1 MEENNQNKE
10 PLNKDFKV
18 PKLRFLRFKNDWQT
32 AKLSD
37 LFSVGMCKRIFSN
50 QTSDTGEV
58 PFYKIGTLGRI
69 PDSYISK
76 ELFHE
81 YKSKYR
87 FPNIGETLIS
97 CSGTIGRC
105 IKYDGKDAYFQ
116 DSNIVWLINDQRVIL
131 NDFLFYLIARY
142 DWGFLNTTTIK
153 RLFIK
158 DLNNLTINYPQDQR
172 EQKHIVNLINTLS
185 MKIRNIE
192 DKINILKKYRKGIQK
207 VAFRRT
213 PNKAYVKLKSLVSFM
228 PKSKL
233 SAGNSIENGKYPFYL
248 SGEKIGAINSFMY
261 EGCYIIANDGGEAG
275 FRLSNG
281 PFAYSDHCICFQN
294 ANEWTTRN
302 VYEYLDSQK
311 NKITYVGFLGSGLKN
326 IDRSYL
332 QNFKIPLSIENKQL
346 AIMFSLFDERIRH
359 LENELLRLKA
369 TKRYLLA
376 NMFI

>member
-1 MEENNQNKE
+1 MHYGIIHSNTNEILSAVSLPFINNC
-10 PLNKDFKV
+10 FV
-18 PKLRFLRFKNDWQT
+18 PKKYIK
-32 AKLSD
+32 AIPGD
-37 LFSVGMCKRIFSN
+37 LFLADTSEDRKDCGKGIEINGLTNHAVVGGLHTMHIRDKHSLF
-50 QTSDTGEV
+50 V
-58 PFYKIGTLGRI
+58 PFYKALFTRSNTFHKFAYKYSEGIKVFSLKPSLFKYLDFYYPEKLEQQKI
-69 PDSYISK
+69 VDLFEYIDTK
-76 ELFHE
+76 
-81 YKSKYR
+81 
-87 FPNIGETLIS
+87 
-97 CSGTIGRC
+97 
-105 IKYDGKDAYFQ
+105 
-116 DSNIVWLINDQRVIL
+116 
-131 NDFLFYLIARY
+131 IA
-142 DWGFLNTTTIK
+142 LLEK
-153 RLFIK
+153 
-158 DLNNLTINYPQDQR
+158 
-172 EQKHIVNLINTLS
+172 
-185 MKIRNIE
+185 KIE
-192 DKINILKKYRKGIQK
+192 ALKKYRKGIQK

>member
-1 MEENNQNKE
+1 MQKSERKITLSGLKNSSARIIPPNSILMTSRASIGLLSINLEECTTNQGFQSLIPKNIVLDYLYYLVQTSRFQNKLYTKSSKSTFQE
-10 PLNKDFKV
+10 ISHKEVQKLTITIPNSRDEQEKV
-18 PKLRFLRFKNDWQT
+18 G
-32 AKLSD
+32 S
-37 LFSVGMCKRIFSN
+37 
-50 QTSDTGEV
+50 
-58 PFYKIGTLGRI
+58 
-69 PDSYISK
+69 
-76 ELFHE
+76 
-81 YKSKYR
+81 
-87 FPNIGETLIS
+87 
-97 CSGTIGRC
+97 
-105 IKYDGKDAYFQ
+105 
-116 DSNIVWLINDQRVIL
+116 
-131 NDFLFYLIARY
+131 
-142 DWGFLNTTTIK
+142 FLNCFDKKISIIEEK
-153 RLFIK
+153 
-158 DLNNLTINYPQDQR
+158 
-172 EQKHIVNLINTLS
+172 INT
-185 MKIRNIE
+185 
-192 DKINILKKYRKGIQK
+192 LKKYRKGIQK